1 MVTKSVKDK
10 KTNLRPRDH
19 MRNLIL
25 MALFATISTQT
36 HAGRMKEIFT
46 TVHEEI
52 EFYYQATGDWNL
64 VKVSDLEFISNDY
77 DQYILVTANTVI
89 RNIHTGKGKE
99 EICLISI
106 EREALEF
113 TSINCF

>member
-1 MVTKSVKDK
+1 MKNV
-10 KTNLRPRDH
+10 
-19 MRNLIL
+19 IL
-25 MALFATISTQT
+25 AVLFLTLSAQV

-64 VKVSDLEFISNDY
+64 VKVSDLEFISDDY
-77 DQYILVTANTVI
+77 DQYILVTANAAI
-89 RNIHTGKGKE
+89 RNVHTGKGKE
-99 EICLISI
+99 ETCLVSI